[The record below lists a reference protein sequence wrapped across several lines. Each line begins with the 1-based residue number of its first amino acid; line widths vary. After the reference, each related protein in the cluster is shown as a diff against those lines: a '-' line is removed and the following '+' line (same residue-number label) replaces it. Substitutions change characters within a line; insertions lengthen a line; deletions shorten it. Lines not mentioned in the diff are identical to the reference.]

1 MEKERQGIRVA
12 SYGLSTGEV
21 TFGPSYQKPKKS
33 LRPTP
38 NETGIP
44 EC

>member
-1 MEKERQGIRVA
+1 MEMERQGIRVA
-12 SYGLSTGEV
+12 GFGLSTGEE
-21 TFGPSYQKPKKS
+21 TFGPSYQKLMKS
-33 LRPTP
+33 LGPAL